1 MKRPIL
7 SMLLSVLLLLPG
19 CTQAPSGSS
28 QEEGLTVLATTYPV
42 YLFAR
47 TVAQG
52 VEGVTVER
60 LNTGSVSCLHDYTL
74 SVDDMKKIEGADVIA
89 MNGAGL
95 EDFMDDALAASSAAV
110 IDCSQGV
117 ALLENADHIHEEG
130 DGGHDHGHWD
140 PHYWMDPGNA
150 AVMVRNLQEGFAL
163 ADPDHGDAYARNG
176 EEAAGELPSFAGD
189 CTQALEGAEGAA
201 LITFHDGFRYF
212 AQALGLP
219 LLASIEEE
227 EGSEASAMEINE
239 ITQLVKEHQLPVIFT
254 EVNGSDATA
263 NAISRET
270 GCQVAQLTM
279 LMDGPEEGDLSTY
292 LEGVRSNVNTIVSFF
307 GERSWISCEK
317 DQARQAGR
325 GLLRR
330 LLPEAG
336 GPVGPHPR
344 GGHPGGC
351 VLPPPLRGDRR
362 PHRPQRGGQVL
373 PVPQHPG
380 ADAILR
386 HHHLLPCRRA
396 CRPAVRRGQRSPR
409 RPGDPPPHRL
419 CAPVPQL

>member
-176 EEAAGELPSFAGD
+176 EEAAGQLP
-189 CTQALEGAEGAA
+189 ALPATAPRPWRGQKARP

-212 AQALGLP
+212 ARHWACP
-219 LLASIEEE
+219 WLASIERERAA
-227 EGSEASAMEINE
+227 EASA
-239 ITQLVKEHQLPVIFT
+239 H
-254 EVNGSDATA
+254 
-263 NAISRET
+263 
-270 GCQVAQLTM
+270 
-279 LMDGPEEGDLSTY
+279 GD
-292 LEGVRSNVNTIVSFF
+292 
-307 GERSWISCEK
+307 
-317 DQARQAGR
+317 Q
-325 GLLRR
+325 
-330 LLPEAG
+330 
-336 GPVGPHPR
+336 
-344 GGHPGGC
+344 
-351 VLPPPLRGDRR
+351 
-362 PHRPQRGGQVL
+362 
-373 PVPQHPG
+373 
-380 ADAILR
+380 
-386 HHHLLPCRRA
+386 
-396 CRPAVRRGQRSPR
+396 
-409 RPGDPPPHRL
+409 
-419 CAPVPQL
+419 

>member
-19 CTQAPSGSS
+19 CAQAPSGSS

-117 ALLENADHIHEEG
+117 ALFENADHIHEEG

-176 EEAAGELPSFAGD
+176 EEAAGQLPSFAGD

-201 LITFHDGFRYF
+201 LITFHDGFHYF

-239 ITQLVKEHQLPVIFT
+239 ITQLVKEPQLPVIFT

-307 GERSWISCEK
+307 GGEEL
-317 DQARQAGR
+317 DQ
-325 GLLRR
+325 L
-330 LLPEAG
+330 
-336 GPVGPHPR
+336 
-344 GGHPGGC
+344 
-351 VLPPPLRGDRR
+351 
-362 PHRPQRGGQVL
+362 
-373 PVPQHPG
+373 
-380 ADAILR
+380 
-386 HHHLLPCRRA
+386 
-396 CRPAVRRGQRSPR
+396 
-409 RPGDPPPHRL
+409 
-419 CAPVPQL
+419 

>member
-176 EEAAGELPSFAGD
+176 EEAAGQLPSFAGD

-201 LITFHDGFRYF
+201 LITFHAGFRYF
-212 AQALGLP
+212 ARARGLP

-307 GERSWISCEK
+307 GGEEL
-317 DQARQAGR
+317 DQ
-325 GLLRR
+325 L
-330 LLPEAG
+330 
-336 GPVGPHPR
+336 
-344 GGHPGGC
+344 
-351 VLPPPLRGDRR
+351 
-362 PHRPQRGGQVL
+362 
-373 PVPQHPG
+373 
-380 ADAILR
+380 
-386 HHHLLPCRRA
+386 
-396 CRPAVRRGQRSPR
+396 
-409 RPGDPPPHRL
+409 
-419 CAPVPQL
+419 

>member
-19 CTQAPSGSS
+19 CAQAPSGSS

-117 ALLENADHIHEEG
+117 ALFENADHIHEEG

-176 EEAAGELPSFAGD
+176 EEAAGQLPSFAGD

-201 LITFHDGFRYF
+201 LITFHDGFHYF

-254 EVNGSDATA
+254 EVNGSDATT

-307 GERSWISCEK
+307 GGEEL
-317 DQARQAGR
+317 DQ
-325 GLLRR
+325 L
-330 LLPEAG
+330 
-336 GPVGPHPR
+336 
-344 GGHPGGC
+344 
-351 VLPPPLRGDRR
+351 
-362 PHRPQRGGQVL
+362 
-373 PVPQHPG
+373 
-380 ADAILR
+380 
-386 HHHLLPCRRA
+386 
-396 CRPAVRRGQRSPR
+396 
-409 RPGDPPPHRL
+409 
-419 CAPVPQL
+419 

>member
-176 EEAAGELPSFAGD
+176 EEAAGQLPSFAGD
-189 CTQALEGAEGAA
+189 CTQALEGAEGSA

-307 GERSWISCEK
+307 GGEEL
-317 DQARQAGR
+317 DQ
-325 GLLRR
+325 L
-330 LLPEAG
+330 
-336 GPVGPHPR
+336 
-344 GGHPGGC
+344 
-351 VLPPPLRGDRR
+351 
-362 PHRPQRGGQVL
+362 
-373 PVPQHPG
+373 
-380 ADAILR
+380 
-386 HHHLLPCRRA
+386 
-396 CRPAVRRGQRSPR
+396 
-409 RPGDPPPHRL
+409 
-419 CAPVPQL
+419 

>member
-19 CTQAPSGSS
+19 CAQAPSGSS

-117 ALLENADHIHEEG
+117 ALFENADHIHEEG

-150 AVMVRNLQEGFAL
+150 AVMVRTLQEGFAL

-176 EEAAGELPSFAGD
+176 EEAAGQLPSFAGD

-201 LITFHDGFRYF
+201 LITFHDGFHYF

-307 GERSWISCEK
+307 GGEEL
-317 DQARQAGR
+317 DQ
-325 GLLRR
+325 L
-330 LLPEAG
+330 
-336 GPVGPHPR
+336 
-344 GGHPGGC
+344 
-351 VLPPPLRGDRR
+351 
-362 PHRPQRGGQVL
+362 
-373 PVPQHPG
+373 
-380 ADAILR
+380 
-386 HHHLLPCRRA
+386 
-396 CRPAVRRGQRSPR
+396 
-409 RPGDPPPHRL
+409 
-419 CAPVPQL
+419 

>member
-19 CTQAPSGSS
+19 CAQAPSGSS

-176 EEAAGELPSFAGD
+176 EEAAGQLPSFAGD

-201 LITFHDGFRYF
+201 LITFHDGFRYC

-307 GERSWISCEK
+307 GGEEL
-317 DQARQAGR
+317 DQ
-325 GLLRR
+325 L
-330 LLPEAG
+330 
-336 GPVGPHPR
+336 
-344 GGHPGGC
+344 
-351 VLPPPLRGDRR
+351 
-362 PHRPQRGGQVL
+362 
-373 PVPQHPG
+373 
-380 ADAILR
+380 
-386 HHHLLPCRRA
+386 
-396 CRPAVRRGQRSPR
+396 
-409 RPGDPPPHRL
+409 
-419 CAPVPQL
+419 

>member
-19 CTQAPSGSS
+19 CAQAPSGSS

-176 EEAAGELPSFAGD
+176 EEAAGQLPSFAGD

-201 LITFHDGFRYF
+201 LITFHDGFHYF

-307 GERSWISCEK
+307 GGEEL
-317 DQARQAGR
+317 DQ
-325 GLLRR
+325 L
-330 LLPEAG
+330 
-336 GPVGPHPR
+336 
-344 GGHPGGC
+344 
-351 VLPPPLRGDRR
+351 
-362 PHRPQRGGQVL
+362 
-373 PVPQHPG
+373 
-380 ADAILR
+380 
-386 HHHLLPCRRA
+386 
-396 CRPAVRRGQRSPR
+396 
-409 RPGDPPPHRL
+409 
-419 CAPVPQL
+419 

>member
-1 MKRPIL
+1 
-7 SMLLSVLLLLPG
+7 MLLSVLLLLPG
-19 CTQAPSGSS
+19 CAQAPSGSS

-176 EEAAGELPSFAGD
+176 EEAAGQLPSLAGD

-201 LITFHDGFRYF
+201 LITFHDGFHYF

-307 GERSWISCEK
+307 GGEEL
-317 DQARQAGR
+317 DQ
-325 GLLRR
+325 L
-330 LLPEAG
+330 
-336 GPVGPHPR
+336 
-344 GGHPGGC
+344 
-351 VLPPPLRGDRR
+351 
-362 PHRPQRGGQVL
+362 
-373 PVPQHPG
+373 
-380 ADAILR
+380 
-386 HHHLLPCRRA
+386 
-396 CRPAVRRGQRSPR
+396 
-409 RPGDPPPHRL
+409 
-419 CAPVPQL
+419 

>member
-117 ALLENADHIHEEG
+117 ALFENADHIHEEG

-176 EEAAGELPSFAGD
+176 EEAAGQLPSFAGD
-189 CTQALEGAEGAA
+189 CTQALEEAEGAA
-201 LITFHDGFRYF
+201 LITVHDGFRYF

-307 GERSWISCEK
+307 GGEEL
-317 DQARQAGR
+317 DQ
-325 GLLRR
+325 L
-330 LLPEAG
+330 
-336 GPVGPHPR
+336 
-344 GGHPGGC
+344 
-351 VLPPPLRGDRR
+351 
-362 PHRPQRGGQVL
+362 
-373 PVPQHPG
+373 
-380 ADAILR
+380 
-386 HHHLLPCRRA
+386 
-396 CRPAVRRGQRSPR
+396 
-409 RPGDPPPHRL
+409 
-419 CAPVPQL
+419 

>member
-176 EEAAGELPSFAGD
+176 EEAAGQLPSFAGV

-201 LITFHDGFRYF
+201 LITFHDGFHYF

-307 GERSWISCEK
+307 GGEEL
-317 DQARQAGR
+317 DQ
-325 GLLRR
+325 L
-330 LLPEAG
+330 
-336 GPVGPHPR
+336 
-344 GGHPGGC
+344 
-351 VLPPPLRGDRR
+351 
-362 PHRPQRGGQVL
+362 
-373 PVPQHPG
+373 
-380 ADAILR
+380 
-386 HHHLLPCRRA
+386 
-396 CRPAVRRGQRSPR
+396 
-409 RPGDPPPHRL
+409 
-419 CAPVPQL
+419 

>member
-176 EEAAGELPSFAGD
+176 EEAAGQLPSFAGD

-212 AQALGLP
+212 APALGLP

-307 GERSWISCEK
+307 GGEEL
-317 DQARQAGR
+317 DQ
-325 GLLRR
+325 L
-330 LLPEAG
+330 
-336 GPVGPHPR
+336 
-344 GGHPGGC
+344 
-351 VLPPPLRGDRR
+351 
-362 PHRPQRGGQVL
+362 
-373 PVPQHPG
+373 
-380 ADAILR
+380 
-386 HHHLLPCRRA
+386 
-396 CRPAVRRGQRSPR
+396 
-409 RPGDPPPHRL
+409 
-419 CAPVPQL
+419 

>member
-19 CTQAPSGSS
+19 CAQAPSGSS

-52 VEGVTVER
+52 GEGVTVER

-117 ALLENADHIHEEG
+117 ALFENADHIHEEG

-176 EEAAGELPSFAGD
+176 EEAAGQLPSFAGD

-201 LITFHDGFRYF
+201 LITFHDGFHYF

-307 GERSWISCEK
+307 GGEEL
-317 DQARQAGR
+317 DQ
-325 GLLRR
+325 L
-330 LLPEAG
+330 
-336 GPVGPHPR
+336 
-344 GGHPGGC
+344 
-351 VLPPPLRGDRR
+351 
-362 PHRPQRGGQVL
+362 
-373 PVPQHPG
+373 
-380 ADAILR
+380 
-386 HHHLLPCRRA
+386 
-396 CRPAVRRGQRSPR
+396 
-409 RPGDPPPHRL
+409 
-419 CAPVPQL
+419 

>member
-19 CTQAPSGSS
+19 CAQAPSGSS

-117 ALLENADHIHEEG
+117 ALFENADHIHEEG

-176 EEAAGELPSFAGD
+176 EEAAGQLPSFAGD

-201 LITFHDGFRYF
+201 LITFHDGFHYF

-254 EVNGSDATA
+254 EVNGSDATP
-263 NAISRET
+263 S
-270 GCQVAQLTM
+270 
-279 LMDGPEEGDLSTY
+279 
-292 LEGVRSNVNTIVSFF
+292 
-307 GERSWISCEK
+307 
-317 DQARQAGR
+317 
-325 GLLRR
+325 
-330 LLPEAG
+330 
-336 GPVGPHPR
+336 
-344 GGHPGGC
+344 PGK
-351 VLPPPLRGDRR
+351 
-362 PHRPQRGGQVL
+362 
-373 PVPQHPG
+373 
-380 ADAILR
+380 
-386 HHHLLPCRRA
+386 
-396 CRPAVRRGQRSPR
+396 PAVRWPSSPCSWTARRRGTC
-409 RPGDPPPHRL
+409 PPIWKA
-419 CAPVPQL
+419 CGAT

>member
-19 CTQAPSGSS
+19 CAQAPSGSS

-176 EEAAGELPSFAGD
+176 EEAAGQLPSFAGD

-201 LITFHDGFRYF
+201 LITVHDGFRYF

-307 GERSWISCEK
+307 GGEEL
-317 DQARQAGR
+317 DQ
-325 GLLRR
+325 L
-330 LLPEAG
+330 
-336 GPVGPHPR
+336 
-344 GGHPGGC
+344 
-351 VLPPPLRGDRR
+351 
-362 PHRPQRGGQVL
+362 
-373 PVPQHPG
+373 
-380 ADAILR
+380 
-386 HHHLLPCRRA
+386 
-396 CRPAVRRGQRSPR
+396 
-409 RPGDPPPHRL
+409 
-419 CAPVPQL
+419 

>member
-19 CTQAPSGSS
+19 CAQAPSGSS

-117 ALLENADHIHEEG
+117 ALFENADHIHEEG

-150 AVMVRNLQEGFAL
+150 TVMVRNLQEGFAL

-176 EEAAGELPSFAGD
+176 EEAAGQLPSFAGD

-201 LITFHDGFRYF
+201 LITFHDGFHYF

-307 GERSWISCEK
+307 GGEEL
-317 DQARQAGR
+317 DQ
-325 GLLRR
+325 L
-330 LLPEAG
+330 
-336 GPVGPHPR
+336 
-344 GGHPGGC
+344 
-351 VLPPPLRGDRR
+351 
-362 PHRPQRGGQVL
+362 
-373 PVPQHPG
+373 
-380 ADAILR
+380 
-386 HHHLLPCRRA
+386 
-396 CRPAVRRGQRSPR
+396 
-409 RPGDPPPHRL
+409 
-419 CAPVPQL
+419 

>member
-19 CTQAPSGSS
+19 CAQAPSGSS

-117 ALLENADHIHEEG
+117 ALFENADHIHEEG

-176 EEAAGELPSFAGD
+176 EEDAGQLPSFAGD

-201 LITFHDGFRYF
+201 LITFHDGFHYF

-307 GERSWISCEK
+307 GGEEL
-317 DQARQAGR
+317 DQ
-325 GLLRR
+325 L
-330 LLPEAG
+330 
-336 GPVGPHPR
+336 
-344 GGHPGGC
+344 
-351 VLPPPLRGDRR
+351 
-362 PHRPQRGGQVL
+362 
-373 PVPQHPG
+373 
-380 ADAILR
+380 
-386 HHHLLPCRRA
+386 
-396 CRPAVRRGQRSPR
+396 
-409 RPGDPPPHRL
+409 
-419 CAPVPQL
+419 

>member
-19 CTQAPSGSS
+19 CAQAPSGSS

-117 ALLENADHIHEEG
+117 ALFENADHIHEEG

-176 EEAAGELPSFAGD
+176 EEAAGQLPSFAGD

-201 LITFHDGFRYF
+201 LITFHDGFHYF

-263 NAISRET
+263 NAIGRET
-270 GCQVAQLTM
+270 GCQVWMLDM
-279 LMDGPEEGDLSTY
+279 LMSGDDVPQDWGLEKIMEQYISRLKGDLET
-292 LEGVRSNVNTIVSFF
+292 VR
-307 GERSWISCEK
+307 
-317 DQARQAGR
+317 
-325 GLLRR
+325 
-330 LLPEAG
+330 EALG
-336 GPVGPHPR
+336 
-344 GGHPGGC
+344 
-351 VLPPPLRGDRR
+351 
-362 PHRPQRGGQVL
+362 
-373 PVPQHPG
+373 
-380 ADAILR
+380 
-386 HHHLLPCRRA
+386 
-396 CRPAVRRGQRSPR
+396 
-409 RPGDPPPHRL
+409 
-419 CAPVPQL
+419 

>member
-19 CTQAPSGSS
+19 CAQAPSGSS

-117 ALLENADHIHEEG
+117 ALFENADHIHEEG
-130 DGGHDHGHWD
+130 DGGHDQGHWD

-176 EEAAGELPSFAGD
+176 EEAAGQLPSFAGD

-201 LITFHDGFRYF
+201 LITFHDGFHYF

-307 GERSWISCEK
+307 GGEEL
-317 DQARQAGR
+317 DQ
-325 GLLRR
+325 L
-330 LLPEAG
+330 
-336 GPVGPHPR
+336 
-344 GGHPGGC
+344 
-351 VLPPPLRGDRR
+351 
-362 PHRPQRGGQVL
+362 
-373 PVPQHPG
+373 
-380 ADAILR
+380 
-386 HHHLLPCRRA
+386 
-396 CRPAVRRGQRSPR
+396 
-409 RPGDPPPHRL
+409 
-419 CAPVPQL
+419 

>member
-28 QEEGLTVLATTYPV
+28 LEEGLTVLATTYPV

-140 PHYWMDPGNA
+140 PHYWMDPYNVGIMAENIA
-150 AVMVRNLQEGFAL
+150 AGLIA
-163 ADPDHGDAYARNG
+163 ADPDHQQVYQENMLKTTTFLASWKGTLQYLLNWD
-176 EEAAGELPSFAGD
+176 
-189 CTQALEGAEGAA
+189 EGPEITG
-201 LITFHDGFRYF
+201 LVTFHDGFQYF
-212 AQALGLP
+212 AKAFDLP
-219 LLASIEEE
+219 LLAAIEEE
-227 EGSEASAMEINE
+227 AGSEASAKEIQE
-239 ITQLVKEHQLPVIFT
+239 ITALVKEYHLPIIFT

-263 NAISRET
+263 QAIARET
-270 GCQVAQLTM
+270 GCAVGQLTM
-279 LMDGPEEGDLSTY
+279 IMDGPEDGTLLDNYYFALKD
-292 LEGVRSNVNTIVSFF
+292 NVAAIVNGFA
-307 GERSWISCEK
+307 GEEI
-317 DQARQAGR
+317 Q
-325 GLLRR
+325 
-330 LLPEAG
+330 
-336 GPVGPHPR
+336 
-344 GGHPGGC
+344 
-351 VLPPPLRGDRR
+351 
-362 PHRPQRGGQVL
+362 
-373 PVPQHPG
+373 
-380 ADAILR
+380 
-386 HHHLLPCRRA
+386 
-396 CRPAVRRGQRSPR
+396 
-409 RPGDPPPHRL
+409 
-419 CAPVPQL
+419 

>member
-176 EEAAGELPSFAGD
+176 EEAAGQLPSFAGD

-201 LITFHDGFRYF
+201 LITFHGGFRYF

-307 GERSWISCEK
+307 GGEEL
-317 DQARQAGR
+317 D
-325 GLLRR
+325 R
-330 LLPEAG
+330 L
-336 GPVGPHPR
+336 
-344 GGHPGGC
+344 
-351 VLPPPLRGDRR
+351 
-362 PHRPQRGGQVL
+362 
-373 PVPQHPG
+373 
-380 ADAILR
+380 
-386 HHHLLPCRRA
+386 
-396 CRPAVRRGQRSPR
+396 
-409 RPGDPPPHRL
+409 
-419 CAPVPQL
+419 

>member
-176 EEAAGELPSFAGD
+176 EEAAGQLPSFAGD
-189 CTQALEGAEGAA
+189 CTQALEGAEGAG

-307 GERSWISCEK
+307 GGEEL
-317 DQARQAGR
+317 DQ
-325 GLLRR
+325 L
-330 LLPEAG
+330 
-336 GPVGPHPR
+336 
-344 GGHPGGC
+344 
-351 VLPPPLRGDRR
+351 
-362 PHRPQRGGQVL
+362 
-373 PVPQHPG
+373 
-380 ADAILR
+380 
-386 HHHLLPCRRA
+386 
-396 CRPAVRRGQRSPR
+396 
-409 RPGDPPPHRL
+409 
-419 CAPVPQL
+419 

>member
-176 EEAAGELPSFAGD
+176 EEAAGQLPSFAGD

-201 LITFHDGFRYF
+201 LITFHDGFQYF
-212 AQALGLP
+212 AQAFDLNILK
-219 LLASIEEE
+219 AIEEE

-307 GERSWISCEK
+307 GGEEL
-317 DQARQAGR
+317 DQ
-325 GLLRR
+325 L
-330 LLPEAG
+330 
-336 GPVGPHPR
+336 
-344 GGHPGGC
+344 
-351 VLPPPLRGDRR
+351 
-362 PHRPQRGGQVL
+362 
-373 PVPQHPG
+373 
-380 ADAILR
+380 
-386 HHHLLPCRRA
+386 
-396 CRPAVRRGQRSPR
+396 
-409 RPGDPPPHRL
+409 
-419 CAPVPQL
+419 